1 MLVRMV
7 YASTANESVT
17 GELLESI
24 LKVARN
30 RNEVRD
36 LTGMLV
42 FDHQH
47 FLQVIEGDRAAVSLL
62 LGKLMSDTRHK
73 NLTVLE
79 LDEITQRSFA
89 DWSMEFVPAAAINKK
104 VLLRN
109 GISSHFDPH
118 SLSKAGALH
127 VLTELQAVRQ
137 SQAT

>member
-7 YASTANESVT
+7 YASTAVAPVN

-42 FDHQH
+42 FDHQY
-47 FLQVIEGDRAAVSLL
+47 FLQVIEGGREAVSLL
-62 LGKLMSDTRHK
+62 LGKLFADTRHK
-73 NLTVLE
+73 DLVVLE
-79 LDEITQRSFA
+79 LDEIPQRSFA
-89 DWSMEFVPAAAINKK
+89 DWSMEFAPAAAINKT

-109 GISSHFDPH
+109 GISSHFNPY
-118 SLSKAGALH
+118 SLSKAGAFN
-127 VLTELQAVRQ
+127 VLTEMRAVRQ
-137 SQAT
+137 SQAK